1 MTTRERQSM
10 LRASLLLLAAAAVR
24 YIVTPGGA
32 DPPLD
37 THPSIADSLIEAGD
51 SVAREK
57 ARRSRPLEPGEKID
71 PNTASEEE
79 LDRLPGVGAS
89 KARRIIED
97 RKANGPFASPED
109 LARVS
114 GIGAGSVDR
123 LAPHLAFGK
132 SSRSNQQSPGLSRD
146 RSRSFAVGTGDGPFG
161 GSRARSEGNAG
172 SGSAPDKILDLNR
185 ATAAELQA
193 LPGIGP
199 ALAERIV
206 SYRVRQGGLKKP
218 EALMEVAGIGPKTYA
233 RLAPLVTVRR

>member
-24 YIVTPGGA
+24 YVVAPGA
-32 DPPLD
+32 AESPLGN
-37 THPSIADSLIEAGD
+37 HPSIADSLIEAGD
-51 SVAREK
+51 SVAKEK

-89 KARRIIED
+89 KARRIVED

-114 GIGAGSVDR
+114 GIGAGSAGR
-123 LAPHLAFGK
+123 LAPYLAFAK
-132 SSRSNQQSPGLSRD
+132 SSRSSQRPTGLAGD
-146 RSRSFAVGTGDGPFG
+146 RRRSLAAEAGEGTGFGP
-161 GSRARSEGNAG
+161 RARSTG
-172 SGSAPDKILDLNR
+172 SSGVAPGQILDLNR
-185 ATAAELQA
+185 ASAAELQA

-206 SYRVRQGGLKKP
+206 AYRARQGRLAKP
-218 EALMEVAGIGPKTYA
+218 EELMEVSGIGPKTYA